1 MARALAAEI
10 SLRIRGHDEE
20 IDWLSNVLRRRY
32 FFLKRKWPIGVLC
45 LVGPVDADMTNLVEV
60 MTDRIYGSKDNLTLI
75 DMRQFT
81 SEDSGQILFG
91 PDADREKAMALL
103 PSALRKASE
112 QVIVL
117 RHIECAHPSIINT
130 LMSAWNSGSLAVEQ
144 NTSGTDEV
152 STGDALFIL
161 TTTSGWASIVERYP
175 AEGLLQDDLG
185 RLARRVF
192 YDEARLPAELS
203 SRIDA
208 ILTWHD
214 GSEITV
220 RSRAER
226 RCAGLIVPAGE
237 RSVVWNMISHYP
249 DAIRVHV
256 SNLALTD
263 EVPADLLV
271 NSVREATATLVDA
284 GCEVVTFH
292 SKSDAIWANAETEA
306 LVLNAIR
313 EGGAEKASTTPT
325 ALRRALMVL
334 GVQHRVEP
342 VAEGNPAEQGETEDT
357 GVASERYSADL
368 TSWQSLKALGNSLPG
383 ITVEADTTIAGIR
396 RVEGRPNS
404 VGVTGDLAVMWDQL
418 RKGGLDLDHG
428 QRKKSPLRLLDFP

>member
-1 MARALAAEI
+1 
-10 SLRIRGHDEE
+10 
-20 IDWLSNVLRRRY
+20 
-32 FFLKRKWPIGVLC
+32 
-45 LVGPVDADMTNLVEV
+45 
-60 MTDRIYGSKDNLTLI
+60 
-75 DMRQFT
+75 
-81 SEDSGQILFG
+81 
-91 PDADREKAMALL
+91 
-103 PSALRKASE
+103 
-112 QVIVL
+112 
-117 RHIECAHPSIINT
+117 
-130 LMSAWNSGSLAVEQ
+130 
-144 NTSGTDEV
+144 
-152 STGDALFIL
+152 
-161 TTTSGWASIVERYP
+161 
-175 AEGLLQDDLG
+175 
-185 RLARRVF
+185 
-192 YDEARLPAELS
+192 
-203 SRIDA
+203 
-208 ILTWHD
+208 
-214 GSEITV
+214 
-220 RSRAER
+220 
-226 RCAGLIVPAGE
+226 
-237 RSVVWNMISHYP
+237 MISHYP